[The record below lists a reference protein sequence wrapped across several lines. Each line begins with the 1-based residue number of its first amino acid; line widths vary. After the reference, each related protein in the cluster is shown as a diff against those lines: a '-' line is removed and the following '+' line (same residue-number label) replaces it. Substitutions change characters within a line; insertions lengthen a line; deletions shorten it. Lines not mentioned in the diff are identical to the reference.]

1 MVGHCDDSDGNRDD
15 TINQTVGVIVQVE
28 APAGMFD
35 PNAQFRVFEQT
46 PCGLHDGVMVILRNI
61 EAASVT
67 VISDGFA
74 KLGTSLLLP

>member
-1 MVGHCDDSDGNRDD
+1 MVGHRDDSDGSRVDA
-15 TINQTVGVIVQVE
+15 INQTVRVIVQVE

-46 PCGLHDGVMVILRNI
+46 PCGLHGGVMEILRNI
-61 EAASVT
+61 EAAFVT

-74 KLGTSLLLP
+74 KLDTSLLLP

>member
-1 MVGHCDDSDGNRDD
+1 VVGNRDD
-15 TINQTVGVIVQVE
+15 SDSNRSDAINQTVRVIVQVE

-46 PCGLHDGVMVILRNI
+46 PCGLHDGVMEILRNI
-61 EAASVT
+61 EAAFIT